1 MAEIPDNAI
10 SRGLKLASLPLGMAG
25 RAASSVGK
33 RVVGRATDEITA
45 EFQAKTAEQIF
56 SILGELKGGAM
67 KMGQAL
73 SIFESALPEE
83 IAAPYRATLTKLQ
96 DSAPPMP
103 ESTVND
109 AMANG
114 LGANW
119 REKFAS
125 FNMVPAAAAS
135 IGQVHRATW
144 HDGREVAVK
153 IQYPGAAKAI
163 DADVKQATRVGKLV
177 GLLAP
182 GLDMQPL
189 LDEIRDRIIDELDY
203 IREAKVQRAFAA
215 AFEDDP
221 EFAIPHVVVS
231 SPSIIVT
238 EWLDGTPLSKIITDG
253 TQEQRNRAGLLYE
266 RFLLSA
272 PGRCGYLHSDPH
284 PGNFRMT
291 ADGKLGVLD
300 FGAVAHLPEGLP
312 YSLGALLRVSLY
324 GNAEDVLQG
333 LRDEGFVLPGID
345 IDAEALHDYLAPF
358 AMPAEPE
365 TFTFTRDW
373 MREQFSRIND
383 PRNPDFTIGL
393 KINLPPSYMLIH
405 RVWLGS
411 IGVLCQIDCT
421 IPARGEI
428 ERWVPG
434 FVKV

>member
-10 SRGLKLASLPLGMAG
+10 TRGMKLASLPLGMAG
-25 RAASSVGK
+25 RAAGSVGK
-33 RVVGRATDEITA
+33 RAFGVSA
-45 EFQAKTAEQIF
+45 EDVAADFQAKTAEQIF
-56 SILGELKGGAM
+56 AILGELKGGAM

-103 ESTVND
+103 ESTVNE
-109 AMANG
+109 AMSVG

-119 REKFAS
+119 REKFAE

-163 DADVKQATRVGKLV
+163 DADVKQATRIGKMV

-253 TQEQRNRAGLLYE
+253 TQEQRDRAGLLYE

-272 PGRCGYLHSDPH
+272 PSRCGYMHSDPH

-291 ADGKLGVLD
+291 ADGRLGVLD
-300 FGAVAHLPEGLP
+300 FGAVAHFPDGLP
-312 YSLGALLRVSLY
+312 YALGALLRVSLY
-324 GNAEDVLQG
+324 GNAEEVLQG

-345 IDAEALHDYLAPF
+345 IDAGALHDYLAPF
-358 AMPAEPE
+358 AMPAGPE
-365 TFTFTRDW
+365 NFTFTRDW
-373 MREQFSRIND
+373 MREQFSRVND

-411 IGVLCQIDCT
+411 IGVLCQIECT